1 MFPRL
6 YSVCACMETLKRET
20 VLNGGKSFFMKVF
33 FFIQQCHGKTSKQEG
48 RSIAFIKECKNRRRK
63 PNKGQTA

>member
-1 MFPRL
+1 MLYNVL

-20 VLNGGKSFFMKVF
+20 VLNGEKSFFIKV
-33 FFIQQCHGKTSKQEG
+33 IIKQCHGKTSKQEG